1 MNNSLNLARLLR
13 PRRFDDVIGQELV
26 VRMLKNILFKTAYF
40 PVYLFAGPHGCGKTT
55 TARLFAAAVNCEKL
69 SDFQKNPQ
77 TVAVPCGTCRS
88 CSAFFAGTH
97 PDYHEIDAASHT
109 GVDQVREIIDAAS
122 LLPVLGTRRVYLIDE
137 AHMLSKA
144 ACNALLKILEEPP
157 RTALFMLATTDPG
170 KIIETVTSRCFTLFF
185 DPVPY
190 ATLVAHLQTICAS
203 QAIAYE
209 DDGLFLIARH
219 ARGAV
224 RDALTTLERVALS
237 TTKVTASSVRAALGG
252 ADEEQGVEL
261 LQSIIRGDTVAALTY
276 LGGVIVRD
284 ADARACFA
292 QMIQLIRLCM
302 RAAHGVA
309 DPAAVAGVSCAELGQ
324 TYPSARWMELATLW
338 YSYEPIMAKTA
349 APRAL
354 LEMIVM
360 RMVNGDSSPADTP
373 AVREPALPKKEIV
386 AEPILHALV
395 EAKPAV
401 VSASTEEQLK
411 KSVLALEDPLVGSI
425 FKQGQCVFD
434 SATNTVVLR
443 FGKQFQFFEDML
455 KKTHAAWYPM
465 LEKIYGVGVLYTME
479 FVENDT
485 NFMAKPMQQPSAL
498 HKQAESSQ
506 VGLAGAVDAANPNEL
521 AQQTRAPEA
530 RKEMVATPPRYAV
543 KRPAAAPRAVVVD
556 VRDAEQWPIAS
567 QLLKH
572 FPGVV
577 VELQES

>member
-13 PRRFDDVIGQELV
+13 PRRFDDVIGQDLV
-26 VRMLKNILFKTAYF
+26 TRMLKNILFKTAYF

-55 TARLFAAAVNCEKL
+55 TARLFAAAVNCEAL
-69 SDFQKNPQ
+69 AEFQKNPQ
-77 TVAVPCGTCRS
+77 KIVVPCGTCRS
-88 CSAFFAGTH
+88 CKAFFAGTH

-190 ATLVAHLQTICAS
+190 ATLVAHLQSICAS
-203 QAIAYE
+203 QSIAYE
-209 DDGLFLIARH
+209 DEGLFLIARH

-237 TTKVTASSVRAALGG
+237 ATKVTASSVREALGG
-252 ADEEQGVEL
+252 ADEEQGVNL
-261 LQSIIRGDTVAALTY
+261 LGAIIRGETMSALGY
-276 LGGVIVRD
+276 LGNSVVRD

-302 RAAHGVA
+302 RAAVG
-309 DPAAVAGVSCAELGQ
+309 AAPDSAAIAGISCAELGQ
-324 TYPSARWMELATLW
+324 TYSSARWMSLATQW
-338 YSYEPIMAKTA
+338 YSYEPMMAKTA

-354 LEMIVM
+354 LEMIVI
-360 RMVNGDSSPADTP
+360 RMAQGDSSSASD
-373 AVREPALPKKEIV
+373 AIVQEPALPKKESIIPV
-386 AEPILHALV
+386 VHPMQE
-395 EAKPAV
+395 EKQPAS
-401 VSASTEEQLK
+401 SASSEDQLQK
-411 KSVLALEDPLVGSI
+411 AVMALEDPLVGSI
-425 FKQGQCVFD
+425 FKQSRCVFD
-434 SATNTVVLR
+434 PATKTVTLS

-455 KKTHAAWYPM
+455 KKTQGSWYPVI
-465 LEKIYGVGVLYTME
+465 EKIYGAGVTYTMR
-479 FVENDT
+479 FVEHDAS
-485 NFMAKPMQQPSAL
+485 FIAKPTQQPSIPQKHAEPQ
-498 HKQAESSQ
+498 QA
-506 VGLAGAVDAANPNEL
+506 AVPEL
-521 AQQTRAPEA
+521 
-530 RKEMVATPPRYAV
+530 RKEVVASPPRYAV
-543 KRPAAAPRAVVVD
+543 KRPAAAPRAVAVD